1 MVKMSYYTTPQ
12 QLAAA
17 KKRRAEIAT
26 QIRRR
31 KSKSSIVSGLV
42 DAGMDPLK
50 AKKLVEDVL
59 REMYEK
65 TEGERTN
72 WGALG
77 VAVPAGFLASAIGG
91 AIWGAMILLLGLEAE
106 YMTLVVGLLTG
117 LAVVF
122 FSGQRGL
129 PYQIVSALLSLV
141 GMAIGHYVS
150 FYVLVKAA
158 VNEVYNPVVA
168 DQVRYL
174 NLDFM
179 RFFMDS
185 LPGILDRY
193 DVVWLGLG
201 MVIGFLIPLKRRWRP
216 IQE

>member
-1 MVKMSYYTTPQ
+1 MSYYTTPQ

-17 KKRRAEIAT
+17 KKRRAEIAN
-26 QIRRR
+26 QVRRR

-65 TEGERTN
+65 AEGQRMD
-72 WGALG
+72 WGAL
-77 VAVPAGFLASAIGG
+77 ALSVPAGFLASVIGG
-91 AIWGAMILLLGLEAE
+91 VIWGAVILLLGLEAE
-106 YMTLVVGLLTG
+106 YMTLGVGLLTG
-117 LAVVF
+117 LGVVF
-122 FSGQRGL
+122 FSGQRGW
-129 PYQIVSALLSLV
+129 PFQIVSALLSLV
-141 GMAIGHYVS
+141 GIAIGHYMS
-150 FYVLVKAA
+150 FYVLVKASVA
-158 VNEVYNPVVA
+158 EVYGLAVA

-174 NLDFM
+174 NLDFL
-179 RFFMDS
+179 RFFLNS
-185 LPGILDRY
+185 LAGILDRF

-201 MVIGFLIPLKRRWRP
+201 MVIAFLIPLKRRWRP

>member
-1 MVKMSYYTTPQ
+1 MADFSTPQ

-26 QIRRR
+26 QIKRR
-31 KSKSSIVSGLV
+31 KSKSSIVSDLV
-42 DAGMDPLK
+42 DSGMDPLK

-59 REMYEK
+59 RELY
-65 TEGERTN
+65 ERTERERTD
-72 WGALG
+72 WGAL
-77 VAVPAGFLASAIGG
+77 ALSLPAGFLASAVGG
-91 AIWGAMILLLGLEAE
+91 AIWGAMILLAGLEAD
-106 YMTLVVGLLTG
+106 YMTLGVGLLTG
-117 LAVVF
+117 LGVFF

-141 GMAIGHYVS
+141 GIAIGHYVS
-150 FYVLVKAA
+150 FYVLVKASVA
-158 VNEVYNPVVA
+158 EVYSPVVA

-179 RFFMDS
+179 RFFLDS
-185 LPGILDRY
+185 LPGIIDRY

-201 MVIGFLIPLKRRWRP
+201 MVIAFLIPLKRGWRP
-216 IQE
+216 IKE

>member
-1 MVKMSYYTTPQ
+1 MDYFSTPQ

-26 QIRRR
+26 QIKRR

-42 DAGMDPLK
+42 DSGMDPLK

-59 REMYEK
+59 RELYERA
-65 TEGERTN
+65 ERERTD
-72 WGALG
+72 WGALSLSI
-77 VAVPAGFLASAIGG
+77 PAGFLASAIGG
-91 AIWGAMILLLGLEAE
+91 AIWGTLILLAGLEAD
-106 YMTLVVGLLTG
+106 YMTLGVGLLTG
-117 LAVVF
+117 LGVVF
-122 FSGQRGL
+122 FAGQRGL

-141 GMAIGHYVS
+141 GIAIGHYVS

-174 NLDFM
+174 NFDFM
-179 RFFMDS
+179 RFFLDS
-185 LPGILDRY
+185 LPGIIDRY

-201 MVIGFLIPLKRRWRP
+201 MVIAFLIPLKRRWRP